1 MTLKEKYELLL
12 EKVIAHS
19 QGKHSGAYICHR
31 INELSLNGFHDLFSD
46 FLSRKPSETQH
57 IEFYN
62 HPLFLK
68 RNDSWWKTYENVAE
82 SNQQRI
88 LFLKKII
95 SEL

>member
-19 QGKHSGAYICHR
+19 QGKHNSICDDAFICNR
-31 INELSLNGFHDLFSD
+31 IDELNLDIHLD
-46 FLSRKPSETQH
+46 FLSRKPSETQYV
-57 IEFYN
+57 EFYN

-68 RNDSWWKTYENVAE
+68 SNESWWKTYRNVKEANE
-82 SNQQRI
+82 QRI
-88 LFLKKII
+88 LFLKQII